1 MANLLRERSLL
12 ALIGD
17 EVIILKIKIFNW
29 EFKNYW

>member
-17 EVIILKIKIFNW
+17 EVNIVTIETIEKTITN
-29 EFKNYW
+29 

>member
-17 EVIILKIKIFNW
+17 EVNIINNNNLKIKY
-29 EFKNYW
+29 K

>member
-17 EVIILKIKIFNW
+17 EVNIVT
-29 EFKNYW
+29 FKSNSRK